1 MRLESLFPLV
11 LPEVSGCP
19 HPTLMLHLALASQ
32 RFCVETGAWVVM
44 ADEQITAKG
53 LTEYDVE
60 AVTDAMAVRVRDV
73 WLDGALLLPVRA
85 AAAFG
90 QDGAA
95 VHGYTHYD
103 DRQVLRLAGSPVAG
117 QKLAMRV
124 VLAPMTTS
132 TTLPDVLALRYQT
145 AIAHGAKASL
155 MAMPKQAWSNP
166 QLCAYHAQWFENAI
180 QDARIEAIKDGVDT
194 PLTVNKRRFA

>member
-73 WLDGALLLPVRA
+73 WLDGALLPPVRA
-85 AAAFG
+85 TAAFG
-90 QDGAA
+90 HGGA
-95 VHGYTHYD
+95 VCGYTHYD
-103 DRQVLRLAGSPVAG
+103 DRQVLRLAGSPSVG

-132 TTLPDVLALRYQT
+132 TTLPDALAMRYQS
-145 AIAHGAKASL
+145 AIASGAKASL
-155 MAMPKQAWSNP
+155 MVMPNQVWSNAP
-166 QLCAYHAQWFENAI
+166 LAGYHAQAFERAI
-180 QDARIEAIKDGVDT
+180 SDARLEAIKDGADT
-194 PLTVNKRRFA
+194 PLTVNKRRFI